1 MTKYQY
7 NNPVMQQVAKL
18 CDDGHYPIY
27 LLEDGEYA
35 IFTPFRRNTDGV
47 IRRSYTEDTIEEC
60 KNSIS
65 KTFHDNSDP
74 QPVKRVDFYHP
85 PFTAYKVD
93 EKVRVR
99 KDLEFLQCDDDWE
112 RCGQE
117 YQNTAG
123 KVGIIINNDSVGY
136 TVHFDHINDWFSYAH
151 HQLEP
156 CIENQE
162 TLELTI
168 DEIAQ
173 KFGVDSKNIKIKK

>member
-74 QPVKRVDFYHP
+74 QPTEIVRFYHP
-85 PFTAYKVD
+85 PFKAYK
-93 EKVRVR
+93 EGNKVRVR
-99 KDLEFLQCDDDWE
+99 EDLEFLQIENNWE
-112 RCGQE
+112 NSFQE
-117 YQNTAG
+117 YKNSAG
-123 KVGIIINNDSVGY
+123 KVGVVSATCTTHY
-136 TVHFDHINDWFSYAH
+136 KVHFDHINDWFEYTH

-156 CIENQE
+156 VLENQE

-173 KFGVDSKNIKIKK
+173 KFGVNAKNIKIKK